1 MRIKQTVEFDAAHRL
16 LGYPG
21 NCGLL
26 HGHTWSVDLEID
38 FNKKP
43 DELGM
48 LMDYRVIKQHI
59 KDNYDHQV
67 ILNVDDPLVELLAEQ
82 SMKISLIRGN
92 PTAENLANKII
103 SEFILLANLDVTGE
117 GMDWIVVRV
126 HESKDNFAE
135 VSL

>member
-1 MRIKQTVEFDAAHRL
+1 MKIKQITEFDAAHRL

-21 NCGLL
+21 NCGSL
-26 HGHTWSVDLEID
+26 HGHTWSVELEID
-38 FNKKP
+38 FSRKP

-48 LMDYRVIKQHI
+48 LIDYRVIKQHI

-117 GMDWIVVRV
+117 GIDRIVVRV